1 MGADVKA
8 MALAR
13 SDGDY
18 REPLN
23 LVKKVLLVTFMV
35 FYRIMSIIYHV
46 FYFYFAPFIVSF
58 LVILVGADIQFFEEH
73 ATVAGSAVP
82 EI

>member
-58 LVILVGADIQFFEEH
+58 LVILVGADIQFFEED